1 MHLSSRCESSS
12 TLIHAT
18 GIFYPK
24 LKTTKFTK
32 AIQDVDDCFSISKT
46 LNSFAETF
54 VFIFK
59 KKKQVNANDTSKVK
73 KKKHTAILLILIAL
87 VLILDPEVYITKQD
101 YVRLC
106 DCSQED

>member
-59 KKKQVNANDTSKVK
+59 KKQVNANGTSKVQ